1 MLKHQLRRCK
11 VNVAPASVTVP
22 EVDLSGV
29 LSQLQS
35 IEESIKAIKLPE
47 FDASSI
53 TGKIDALKD
62 SVVSGVST
70 DDFISTTNE
79 IIQALNA
86 VSTESIEHEISGI
99 TASIGSV

>member
-1 MLKHQLRRCK
+1 M
-11 VNVAPASVTVP
+11 
-22 EVDLSGV
+22 
-29 LSQLQS
+29 
-35 IEESIKAIKLPE
+35 PE

-99 TASIGSV
+99 TASIGSVEQLLRDAVTRTVEPPVINIPE